1 MYNSTVVRVYL
12 DVSCMNRPG
21 DDQQQARIRLET
33 EAISIIMERFE
44 EGRWL
49 HLASD
54 MAVIEINANRDAK
67 RRRRAL
73 SLLPDPSEVAPL
85 DETIWS
91 RAIECEDMGFKPADA
106 VHVAAAEAMQADVL
120 LTCDDRMIKAGERNR
135 LRLRVSLANPLS
147 WLEEHNDSNAG

>member
-1 MYNSTVVRVYL
+1 MARIYL
-12 DVSCMNRPG
+12 DVSCLNRPE

-44 EGRWL
+44 EGQWL

-73 SLLPDPSEVAPL
+73 ALLPDRSEIFPL
-85 DETIWS
+85 NDAIWS
-91 RAIECEDMGFKPADA
+91 RAMECADMGFKPADA
-106 VHVAAAEAMQADVL
+106 VHVAAAETMHADVL
-120 LTCDDRMIKAGERNR
+120 LTCDDRMLNAEARNR
-135 LRLRVSLANPLS
+135 ARLHVSIANPLS
-147 WLEEHNDSNAG
+147 WLKEQDNDSNA

>member
-1 MYNSTVVRVYL
+1 VVRIYL
-12 DVSCMNRPG
+12 DVSCLNRPY

-54 MAVIEINANRDAK
+54 MAVIEIEATPDAK

-73 SLLPDPSEVAPL
+73 SLLPDRSEIAPL
-85 DETIWS
+85 DEAIWS
-91 RAIECEDMGFKPADA
+91 RATECEAMGFKPADA
-106 VHVAAAEAMQADVL
+106 VHVAAAEAMRADVL
-120 LTCDDRMIKAGERNR
+120 LTCDDRMFKAGVRNR
-135 LRLRVSLANPLS
+135 TRLHVGVANPLS
-147 WLEEHNDSNAG
+147 WLKEHEDDSNT

>member
-1 MYNSTVVRVYL
+1 MRVYL
-12 DVSCMNRPG
+12 DVSCLNRPD

-54 MAVIEINANRDAK
+54 IAVIEINANSDVYRH
-67 RRRRAL
+67 RRAL
-73 SLLPDPSEVAPL
+73 SLLPDRSEIAPL
-85 DETIWS
+85 SDAIWL
-91 RAIECEDMGFKPADA
+91 RAMECQDMGLKPADA

-120 LTCDDRMIKAGERNR
+120 LTCDDRMLKTGVRNR
-135 LRLRVSLANPLS
+135 KRLHVRIANPLS
-147 WLEEHNDSNAG
+147 WLEEQDK